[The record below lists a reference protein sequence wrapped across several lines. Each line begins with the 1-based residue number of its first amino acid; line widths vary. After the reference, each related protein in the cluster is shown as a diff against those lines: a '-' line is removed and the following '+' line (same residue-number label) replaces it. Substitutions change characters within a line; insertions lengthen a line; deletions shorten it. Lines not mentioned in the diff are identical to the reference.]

1 MLSCDFFSIFS
12 WVRGPFWVTKARGL
26 GPWPPWTPLKPP
38 LTTCSVFILMIP
50 GVILKRAWLVE
61 VPPPPVYGGFT
72 PPLRTIN
79 YRKSSIKPRGAYL
92 LFAVIEGGLNRE
104 GGLLER
110 GAYYKHEVKIYKT
123 VLMHFHGKIYK
134 TKTLPAAAWVCTHLV
149 SYNIL
154 ILHSHQLDQGC

>member
-1 MLSCDFFSIFS
+1 MLWNNVQYKSFT
-12 WVRGPFWVTKARGL
+12 VKALVSPGGGGGL
-26 GPWPPWTPLKPP
+26 FTF
-38 LTTCSVFILMIP
+38 CS
-50 GVILKRAWLVE
+50 
-61 VPPPPVYGGFT
+61 
-72 PPLRTIN
+72 
-79 YRKSSIKPRGAYL
+79 PR
-92 LFAVIEGGLNRE
+92 GGLNRE

-134 TKTLPAAAWVCTHLV
+134 TKTLLAAAWVCTHLL